1 MPFMGD
7 SDWSAPSTGEWSRLS
22 ATLTRQQYAF
32 KDSLYLSFPAAKSK
46 AREVVAAKTS
56 KPQRPAYMKHKTHA
70 SMPHLGQA
78 QQYVFRPAT
87 HADSVDRQRR
97 PAATKPALKRTQ
109 SLTTP
114 AAAAMAEQPKVEKH
128 VHFVDEGYGSASS
141 SSSSSSSPA
150 TSPKQE
156 PKSDA
161 DSRPSTA
168 DSDFEQLAAKQQ
180 QPQQKERPSKP
191 ARSKTDAQLP
201 IVVKAQSRSPTDGA
215 KGAAALAQA
224 SPQHVSRQ
232 RLPRSQTAPVRQSS
246 RRLAQAQDDKIAGT
260 GGSYRNANG
269 NICFDEFS
277 YFGGI

>member
-7 SDWSAPSTGEWSRLS
+7 SDWSAPSTGEWS
-22 ATLTRQQYAF
+22 
-32 KDSLYLSFPAAKSK
+32 DSLYLSFPSAKSK
-46 AREVVAAKTS
+46 AREVVAAKTN

-78 QQYVFRPAT
+78 QQYVFRPAAR
-87 HADSVDRQRR
+87 ADTVDRQRH
-97 PAATKPALKRTQ
+97 PVATKPALKRAQ
-109 SLTTP
+109 SLSTP
-114 AAAAMAEQPKVEKH
+114 AAAAMPEQPKVEKH
-128 VHFVDEGYGSASS
+128 VHFVDEGYGSA

-168 DSDFEQLAAKQQ
+168 DSDFEQLAAKTQQ
-180 QPQQKERPSKP
+180 QQQQQKERPSKP
-191 ARSKTDAQLP
+191 ARSKTDAQLAM
-201 IVVKAQSRSPTDGA
+201 VVKAQSRSPTGGA
-215 KGAAALAQA
+215 KEA
-224 SPQHVSRQ
+224 SGQHVSRQ

-246 RRLAQAQDDKIAGT
+246 RRLAQAQAQDGKMAGT

-277 YFGGI
+277 YFGGSESCSSG